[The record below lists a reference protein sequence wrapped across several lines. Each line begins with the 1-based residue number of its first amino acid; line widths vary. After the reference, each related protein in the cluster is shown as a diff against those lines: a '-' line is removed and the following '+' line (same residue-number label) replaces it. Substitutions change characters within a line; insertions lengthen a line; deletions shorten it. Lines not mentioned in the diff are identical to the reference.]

1 MEGEILTIETPGKT
15 LASDFKKIIILFI
28 YFWLCCIGFSLV
40 AKGGGHSLVAV
51 CGFLIAVAFLV
62 VEHGLQPGFSSCGSW
77 AQEHWLSS
85 CCAWAELL
93 HGIWDLPGSGT
104 EPEFA
109 ALAGGFFTT
118 EPPGK
123 PHQ

>member
-1 MEGEILTIETPGKT
+1 MGAT
-15 LASDFKKIIILFI
+15 
-28 YFWLCCIGFSLV
+28 
-40 AKGGGHSLVAV
+40 LVAV

-62 VEHGLQPGFSSCGSW
+62 VEHRLQPGFSSCGSW
-77 AQEHWLSS
+77 ALEHWLSS

-93 HGIWDLPGSGT
+93 HAIWDLPGSGT
-104 EPEFA
+104 EPGFA